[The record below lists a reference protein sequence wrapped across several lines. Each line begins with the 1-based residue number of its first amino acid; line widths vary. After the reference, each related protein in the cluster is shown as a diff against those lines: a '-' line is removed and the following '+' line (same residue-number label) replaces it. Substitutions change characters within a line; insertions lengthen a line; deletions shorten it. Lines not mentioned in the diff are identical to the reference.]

1 MTFRSD
7 TEEMCVRWVGSVIL
21 PSNDSTVPP
30 RQGSVP
36 NPTLYFIVVPDIE
49 QVPNKFWYRNEERSK
64 KGGRVAGQRTGF

>member
-1 MTFRSD
+1 VTFRSD
-7 TEEMCVRWVGSVIL
+7 TEGMCVRWVGCVIL

-49 QVPNKFWYRNEERSK
+49 QVPFGSSEMDSREIFYE
-64 KGGRVAGQRTGF
+64 